1 MTLGDLQ
8 TYLDHLA
15 LERRLSPRTV
25 DAYGRDLK
33 QFLKWLTEVRRRGT
47 GEPRPSALDYPV
59 LARYMRSLDFAG
71 LKANSVARHQSS
83 LRGFFDYLVAS
94 GRMDKSPAAEL
105 GRPKVK
111 RKLPRAI
118 SVGEVERL
126 LSAPDPSQPLGQRDQ
141 ALLETLYATGMR
153 VSEVTGLDLGR
164 LHLDQGYVV
173 PFGKGGKERAV
184 PIGAPARKALRRYL
198 DVSRPLLLRR
208 RRQASRGEPP
218 VFLNFRG
225 GGLTRAGVFAILNR
239 HARAAGLLG
248 PRRAIGPHLLRH
260 AFATHLL
267 QGGADLRVVQ
277 ELLGHASI
285 TTTQIYTRVE
295 LGALREVHARFHPR
309 G

>member
-8 TYLDHLA
+8 IYLDHLA

-33 QFLKWLTEVRRRGT
+33 QFLIWLAGASRRAG
-47 GEPRPSALDYPV
+47 GGPAGPLDYAI
-59 LARYMRSLDFAG
+59 LARYMRSLDLAG

-83 LRGFFDYLVAS
+83 LRGFFDYLVAA
-94 GRMDKSPAAEL
+94 GKIDRSPAAEL

-111 RKLPRAI
+111 RRLPRAI
-118 SVGEVERL
+118 SVEEVEQL
-126 LSAPDPSQPLGQRDQ
+126 LAAPDPAAPLGQRDQ

-153 VSEVTGLDLGR
+153 VSEITGLELGR

-184 PIGAPARKALRRYL
+184 PLGAPAKDALRRYL
-198 DVSRPLLLRR
+198 EVTRPLLLRR
-208 RRQASRGEPP
+208 RRPGRAEPP

-239 HARAAGLLG
+239 HARAAGLLER
-248 PRRAIGPHLLRH
+248 RRAIGPHLLRH